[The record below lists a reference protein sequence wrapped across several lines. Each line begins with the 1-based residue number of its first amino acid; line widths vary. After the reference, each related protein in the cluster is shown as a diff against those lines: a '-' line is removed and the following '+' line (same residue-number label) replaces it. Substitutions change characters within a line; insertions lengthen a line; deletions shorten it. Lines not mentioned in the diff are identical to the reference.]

1 MAQPGKVPTKAPMVR
16 HIDGRGLVYALD
28 GAERPYN
35 VYRFSGTQKLERPN
49 HNPFKG
55 L

>member
-1 MAQPGKVPTKAPMVR
+1 MATPGKIPTARPITR
-16 HIDGRGLVYALD
+16 NIDGRGLVYALA
-28 GAERPYN
+28 GPEQWYN
-35 VYRFSGTQKLERPN
+35 VYRFSGTQKYERPN